1 MKCQDYYNADKV
13 SLAKQLILLNNKKRI
28 RFQNEFVFYSNKS
41 SKKSLELKQCEYCD
55 KPANKLCDDCQ
66 ANYCSIQCVK
76 LDTDHLIRCKN
87 INEKIYEIPMN
98 RAELCQ
104 TSVPLQAEPI
114 KNKSPVLI
122 TCAVDHRTLFIR
134 PTNPDDNNEYIK
146 ILNDVI
152 ADARKSEYLRKYPSL
167 GSLVSAP
174 FQKVYYRAMILKMI
188 NENELVV
195 GFIDFGNVEVCQFS
209 ELKQLSV
216 NLQRRKRFA
225 KKVILRNVPEKC
237 LNRDALLIINELIV
251 NDMKLTI
258 HFDDMQSNLCTLTP
272 RNLTESLNSLIISK
286 FKPSCLIK
294 ERDLFF
300 DEVIFVYV
308 ICLSFQFLLFEL
320 K

>member
-1 MKCQDYYNADKV
+1 
-13 SLAKQLILLNNKKRI
+13 
-28 RFQNEFVFYSNKS
+28 
-41 SKKSLELKQCEYCD
+41 
-55 KPANKLCDDCQ
+55 
-66 ANYCSIQCVK
+66 
-76 LDTDHLIRCKN
+76 
-87 INEKIYEIPMN
+87 MN

-114 KNKSPVLI
+114 KNKSCVLI

-134 PTNPDDNNEYIK
+134 PTNPDENNEYIK

-152 ADARKSEYLRKYPSL
+152 ADAKKSEYLRKYPSL

-188 NENELVV
+188 NENEMVV

-209 ELKQLSV
+209 EIKQLSV

-258 HFDDMQSNLCTLTP
+258 QFDDMQSNLCTLTP

-286 FKPSCLIK
+286 CKPSCLIK

-300 DEVIFVYV
+300 GEVIFVYV

-320 K
+320 NLKKNLLFQKISYKILEGSNIKVVVIDNALIFLSELNVVKVDDMETFFRNEEEIQEVGKAIFGYTLDKVYLPRYVKYY